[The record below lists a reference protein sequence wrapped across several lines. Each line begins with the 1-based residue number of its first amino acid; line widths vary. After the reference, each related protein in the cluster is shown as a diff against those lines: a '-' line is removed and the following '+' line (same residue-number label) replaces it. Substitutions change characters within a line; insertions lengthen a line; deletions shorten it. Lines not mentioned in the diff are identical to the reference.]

1 MSRSERKSEM
11 LACISRKLFKKV
23 ETLKLNTLKPNDR
36 AVIIDRLLREIVEE
50 EKIIVSEKELDLLI
64 KEIHEDSFGF
74 GPVSFLFNDPQITE
88 VMINN
93 FNEVYIEENGI
104 IKKTAV
110 NFRDNGHIKNLVDKI
125 LSPLGLRIDESS
137 PMVDARLKDGS
148 RINVVL
154 NPISV
159 AGLIVTVRRF
169 KKDLMEVEDLIKAG
183 TLSKKISEFIKLCV
197 EGKLNILVS
206 GGTSTGKTT
215 FLNVISGYIFP
226 SERIITIE
234 ETVELNLSLPHVIR
248 LEGRPPNLEGRGEVT
263 IRDIVRNA
271 LRMRPDR
278 IIVGEIRGI
287 EAVDVLGA
295 MNTGHNGSMTTV
307 HANSPKDLISRLETM
322 LLMAGLN
329 LNPSSARR
337 IIASSV
343 NIIIHLERLKNGCRV
358 LQRISEVVDTN
369 DLIGKNT
376 VLDIKDIYRLKR
388 YHPENSHE
396 RNKCEFAHTGYSPTF
411 MERLYEKGASFN
423 FIDV

>member
-1 MSRSERKSEM
+1 MSKSGRKIEI
-11 LACISRKLFKKV
+11 LEYISKKLLKKV
-23 ETLKLNTLKPNDR
+23 ETLQLNTLKSHDR
-36 AVIIDRLLREIVEE
+36 IIIIGRLLREIVEE
-50 EKIIVSEKELDLLI
+50 ERIIVSEKELDLLI
-64 KEIHEDSFGF
+64 KEIHEDSFGL

-104 IKKTAV
+104 IKKTAI
-110 NFRDNGHIKNLVDKI
+110 NFRNNDHIKNLVDKI
-125 LSPLGLRIDESS
+125 LSPLGLRVDESS
-137 PMVDARLKDGS
+137 PMADARLDDGS
-148 RINVVL
+148 RVNIVL
-154 NPISV
+154 SPISKND
-159 AGLIVTVRRF
+159 LIVTIRKFNR
-169 KKDLMEVEDLIKAG
+169 DLLDMEDLIKEG
-183 TLSKKISEFIKLCV
+183 TLSNKVSDFIRLCV
-197 EGKLNILVS
+197 EGRLNILVS

-215 FLNVISGYIFP
+215 FLNVISNFISF

-234 ETVELNLSLPHVIR
+234 ETMELNLRLPHVIR

-278 IIVGEIRGI
+278 MVVGEIRGI

-307 HANSPKDLISRLETM
+307 HANSPKDLITRLETM

-343 NIIIHLERLKNGCRV
+343 DIIIHLEKLKNGHRM
-358 LQRISEVVDTN
+358 LQRISEVVDKN

-376 VLDIKDIYRLKR
+376 VLDICDIYR
-388 YHPENSHE
+388 SE
-396 RNKCEFAHTGYSPTF
+396 RCKDGKYELIHTGYSPTF
-411 MERLYEKGASFN
+411 MERLCDKEAGFD